1 MISPEI
7 SPEVFVKPGVTV
19 NHHYYRPHLL
29 IFIIPEM
36 HRISKNQRFTFK
48 IAQGFI
54 TARITPNTS
63 QITLLKP

>member
-29 IFIIPEM
+29 IFMIPEM
-36 HRISKNQRFTFK
+36 HRISKNQRFAFK
-48 IAQGFI
+48 IAQGLI
-54 TARITPNTS
+54 SARITPNTF